1 MLSKPTNRRS
11 IATELVLLFT
21 VAAAIV
27 LWCALG
33 GLYWLVVRH
42 AFTEDNEVLADRI
55 RILRAEFHDPDG
67 LKNVVQELKSP
78 VSTAPPA
85 YWVRVL
91 DSGSNVAA
99 EVPRMS
105 KLLPADVFPQPND
118 STALIPN
125 DYRTDNR
132 MFSLVTITESIN
144 GQPYTIQIAQDRS
157 EDERFRRTFGALL
170 LLTLVVGTAA
180 FAVIA
185 TTVTRRGLRPLREMA
200 RRVSRVGPAHLH
212 ERVTEVGWPREIQ
225 PLAAAFDDML
235 ARLHESFTRL
245 SQFSADLAHELRT
258 PIANMLGE
266 AQVALTRARGAEE
279 YREIIES
286 SVAECERLAGI
297 VDNLLFLARSEAAN
311 DQIERTVFDG
321 AVALA
326 KIAAFYE
333 PIAEEQQVKITSQAN
348 GEIYADPMLFERAL
362 NNLVENGLRHTPPG
376 GSVSISMNATPA
388 GSEITVADTGCGISA
403 EHLPHVFDRFY
414 RADSSRSSQGTGLGL
429 AIVKSIVELHGGT
442 VTAHS
447 GKSRGTIVTLTF
459 PRQPTAAAAA
469 GPMVA

>member
-21 VAAAIV
+21 VTAAVV
-27 LWCALG
+27 LGCALG
-33 GLYWLVVRH
+33 SLYWLVVRH

-55 RILRAEFHDPDG
+55 RILRAEVHESDG
-67 LKNVVQELKSP
+67 LRTAIQESRGTLSGE
-78 VSTAPPA
+78 STA
-85 YWVRVL
+85 YWVRILNRDAGIEAETPRMNKVL
-91 DSGSNVAA
+91 PA
-99 EVPRMS
+99 EVFPR
-105 KLLPADVFPQPND
+105 PNG
-118 STALIPN
+118 STATTP
-125 DYRTDNR
+125 TDFHRGDR
-132 MFSLVTITESIN
+132 MFSLVAIPEIVN
-144 GQPYTIQIAQDRS
+144 DQLYTIQIAQDRS
-157 EDERFRRTFGALL
+157 EDERFRRKFGALL
-170 LLTLVVGTAA
+170 LLTLAGGTAA

-185 TTVTRRGLRPLREMA
+185 TSVTRRGLRPLREMA
-200 RRVSRVGPAHLH
+200 QRVSRVGPAHLH
-212 ERVTEVGWPREIQ
+212 ERVTDVGWPREIQ
-225 PLAAAFDDML
+225 PLAVAFDDML
-235 ARLHESFTRL
+235 ARLYESFTRL

-266 AQVALTRARGAEE
+266 AQVALTRARDAEE

-297 VDNLLFLARSEAAN
+297 VDNLLFLARSEAAD
-311 DQIERTVFDG
+311 DQIQRSIFDG
-321 AVALA
+321 APALA

-333 PIAEEQQVKITSQAN
+333 PIAEEQQVEITSQAN

-376 GSVSISMNATPA
+376 GSVSISMNATSA
-388 GSEITVADTGCGISA
+388 GSEITVADTGCGIGP

-447 GKSRGTIVTLTF
+447 ERNRGTTVTLTF
-459 PRQPTAAAAA
+459 PRQSTAGSAA
-469 GPMVA
+469 GPLVA